1 MPDRNKLTETTFRRI
16 VECVRKGGTYAMAAR
31 RACVTPRTLRLWMA
45 KGRKGEGEEFVSL
58 ISAISEAENER
69 AEKYLDSINTQAETD
84 GKLALEMLARLYP
97 KEYGSDTQ
105 RMKHIERRLA
115 EIEKKTGGGNG

>member
-1 MPDRNKLTETTFRRI
+1 MPSEHKLTETTFRRI
-16 VECVRKGGTYAMAAR
+16 VDCIRKGGTYELAAR
-31 RACVTPRTLRLWMA
+31 RALITSRTLRLWIA
-45 KGRKGEGEEFVSL
+45 KGRGGDGEEFVSL
-58 ISAISEAENER
+58 FSAICEAQAAR
-69 AEKYLDSINTQAETD
+69 ADDYLDAINTQAETD

-115 EIEKKTGGGNG
+115 ELEKQQGKPDA